1 MFEGGVLFL
10 GSFVGY
16 LGLLIASSRWYEKRY
31 NYGVFQVVTIVA
43 GCAALFVG
51 SVWQIGELQKIGGT
65 FFILYVLEKIA
76 EIPVRHRINYAYL
89 GVLMAGLMYG
99 FFMYIKANPDIVR
112 PYLFM
117 S

>member
-1 MFEGGVLFL
+1 MSDGVLHYFGTNVL
-10 GSFVGY
+10 G
-16 LGLLIASSRWYEKRY
+16 GLKEGTAVSANRLLRRA
-31 NYGVFQVVTIVA
+31 GVFWQRESRDHVVRN
-43 GCAALFVG
+43 
-51 SVWQIGELQKIGGT
+51 SDELDRI
-65 FFILYVLEKIA
+65 ILYVLEKIA